1 MTTIILSLILAI
13 GLFFPFAFTAIALC
27 QFYYYNFRKCG
38 YRKLELNP
46 IIGFTEHYA
55 VTQGDSIPIYIH
67 TTDDASLQVY
77 RLSSKRE
84 KTSLNIPIDR
94 IEQSNVYDHWKGFDW
109 PPTLELDTTDLQE
122 GLYVIELRQ
131 NSFPENTFSLPLIV
145 SPKEAVS
152 LALISSTNTWEAY
165 NDFGGLSN
173 YIDKVT
179 PFPLRLFHHT
189 ATHLAYWLIA
199 RSHIFPL
206 VPLPL
211 RRPDTKLDAEL
222 RNLSATPHEPY
233 YSHKV
238 RAEWSLCGFLETHGI
253 AHGLFTDRDWAFGH
267 LPHRAKLVI
276 FHVHS
281 EYWSVEM
288 VARLDQYLRQGGS
301 VLFLSGNNIWQKV
314 EFDQHGLTV
323 KEDFDVHETAR
334 RIGAAFDR
342 RGVNTAA
349 GYRVVR
355 SDHWVLNGLNLKD
368 GDRFGIDTSNR
379 AYPDLPGA
387 SGHEVDKI
395 NLASGEFTVLS
406 IGENPGG
413 GAFMV
418 YRETGHGGFIFN
430 AASIL
435 FTGGL
440 GHDRV
445 IEGIVKNLIGK
456 ALDLTELDSN
466 TQNARYFHRDLT
478 VRADLELNQSLR

>member
-1 MTTIILSLILAI
+1 MTAIILSLILI
-13 GLFFPFAFTAIALC
+13 LGLFFPFTLLALALY
-27 QFYYYNFRKCG
+27 QFYHYNFRKRS
-38 YRKLELNP
+38 YRKLDLKP
-46 IIGFTEHYA
+46 IIGFTEQHS

-67 TTDDASLQVY
+67 TTDDANLKVY

-84 KTSLNIPIDR
+84 STSLNMSIAR
-94 IEQSNVYDHWKGFDW
+94 IEQSNVYHHWKGFDW
-109 PPTLELDTTDLQE
+109 PPTLEIDTVDLQE
-122 GLYVIELRQ
+122 GLYAIELRQ
-131 NSFPENTFSLPLIV
+131 NSFPKHAFSLPLIV
-145 SPKEAVS
+145 SPKEVVS
-152 LALISSTNTWEAY
+152 LALVSSTNTWDAY
-165 NDFGGLSN
+165 NAFGGLSN
-173 YIDKVT
+173 YIDNVT
-179 PFPLRLFHHT
+179 PFPLRLFHYT
-189 ATHLAYWLIA
+189 ATHLACWLIA
-199 RSHIFPL
+199 RGHIFPL

-211 RRPDTKLDAEL
+211 RRPDTSLDTEL
-222 RNLSATPHEPY
+222 RNLSATPHEPHC
-233 YSHKV
+233 SHKL

-276 FHVHS
+276 FHAHS

-342 RGVNTAA
+342 RGYNTAA
-349 GYRVVR
+349 GYRVIQ
-355 SDHWVLNGLNLKD
+355 SDHWVFNGLDLKD
-368 GDRFGIDTSNR
+368 GDRFGIDTANR

-387 SGHEVDKI
+387 SGSEVDKI
-395 NLASGEFTVLS
+395 NLGSGEFTVLS

-440 GHDRV
+440 GHDCV
-445 IEGIVKNLIGK
+445 IEGIVKNLIEK
-456 ALDLTELDSN
+456 ALAPTESDSN
-466 TQNARYFHRDLT
+466 ALHAKDSHQMHP
-478 VRADLELNQSLR
+478 VS